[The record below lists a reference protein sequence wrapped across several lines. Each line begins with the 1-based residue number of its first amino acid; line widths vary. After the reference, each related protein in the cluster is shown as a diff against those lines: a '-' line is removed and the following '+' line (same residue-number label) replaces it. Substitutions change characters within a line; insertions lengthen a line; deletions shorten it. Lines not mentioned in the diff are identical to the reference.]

1 MPRIEPGLVP
11 VVTDLERGLRELGV
25 RFGLVGALVP
35 ELLLAVRPPRKTND
49 VDVVAVVATIP
60 DFEAVKERLG
70 AFGFT
75 RTSAPYQLKHRDG
88 GRVDI
93 LPVGGNVAPGGR
105 LNLGDGFDL
114 NMAGFDHVVPN
125 AIEIPIEGGPT
136 IPVAPLPLYVL
147 LKLVAFTDRKA
158 SKDLGSVLHCL
169 EHYLEDDDRRYD
181 VDHEGAGIPYDY
193 TCAYMLGVDGRP
205 FLDAP
210 LRQTVTAILDRFDDP
225 DADVVGIATAE
236 KGRLY
241 VDDEGRTKTFELFR
255 WYRLGAGL

>member
-11 VVTDLERGLRELGV
+11 VVTDLERGFRELGV

-35 ELLLAVRPPRKTND
+35 ELLVAVRPPRKTND
-49 VDVVAVVATIP
+49 VDVVVVVASIP
-60 DFEAVKERLG
+60 GFEAVKERLG

-93 LPVGGNVAPGGR
+93 LPVGGSVAPAGR

-114 NMAGFDHVVPN
+114 NMAGLDHVVPN
-125 AIEIPIEGGPT
+125 AIAIPIEGGPT

-210 LRQTVTAILDRFDDP
+210 LSQTVTAILDRFDDP
-225 DADVVGIATAE
+225 DADVVGIATRE
-236 KGRLY
+236 KGPLY
-241 VDDEGRTKTFELFR
+241 IDDEGRTKTFELFR

>member
-1 MPRIEPGLVP
+1 MPRIDRGLIP

-35 ELLLAVRPPRKTND
+35 ELLLAVRPPRRTND
-49 VDVVAVVATIP
+49 VDVVAVVATIH

-70 AFGFT
+70 AYGFS

-125 AIEIPIEGGPT
+125 AIDIPIDEGPNL
-136 IPVAPLPLYVL
+136 PVAPLPLYVL
-147 LKLVAFTDRKA
+147 LKLVAYTDRKA

-169 EHYLEDDDRRYD
+169 EHYLEEDDRRNG
-181 VDHEGAGIPYDY
+181 VDNDAAGVPNDY
-193 TCAYMLGVDGRP
+193 TSDNLLGVDGQP
-205 FLDAP
+205 FLDESV
-210 LRQTVTAILDRFDDP
+210 RQAVTAILDRFNEP
-225 DADVVGIATAE
+225 DADVVGIATGE

-241 VDDEGRTKTFELFR
+241 VDDEERTKTFELFR